1 MMRTSFSSDTADS
14 YSERHLIPAL
24 LELQPSGVTLTLEQ
38 SSGET
43 CAEESMQSSV
53 WVAAVVLCEL
63 MQRPCAAFPTGVGH
77 WRGKRVLELGAGCGA
92 PLPSP
97 PTRCRLRPPPT
108 PPPSASRAAAP
119 SAGACGILA
128 ARCDASSVHLTDLAP
143 LLPLLRRN
151 AAANGVADCCSAVEL
166 EWGCPLPPFLL
177 EPSCLDVIL
186 GADITAFVQSLP
198 QLTATLRQLS

>member
-1 MMRTSFSSDTADS
+1 MRTSFSSDTAAS

-92 PLPSP
+92 
-97 PTRCRLRPPPT
+97 
-108 PPPSASRAAAP
+108 
-119 SAGACGILA
+119 CGILA
-128 ARCDASSVHLTDLAP
+128 ARCGASSVHLTDLAP

-177 EPSCLDVIL
+177 EPSSLDVIL

-198 QLTATLRQLS
+198 QLTATLRQLF

>member
-1 MMRTSFSSDTADS
+1 MR
-14 YSERHLIPAL
+14 RLPH
-24 LELQPSGVTLTLEQ
+24 
-38 SSGET
+38 
-43 CAEESMQSSV
+43 
-53 WVAAVVLCEL
+53 
-63 MQRPCAAFPTGVGH
+63 
-77 WRGKRVLELGAGCGA
+77 RGWPLARQARAGA
-92 PLPSP
+92 
-97 PTRCRLRPPPT
+97 RRRLRCATAVSADPTPPPPPPPT

-128 ARCDASSVHLTDLAP
+128 ARCGASSVQLTDLAP

-177 EPSCLDVIL
+177 EPSSLDIIL

-198 QLTATLRQLS
+198 QLTTTLRQLS